1 MLEVFGLLQIGP
13 NVGDFRPLPGENAES
28 VAELLLIARHPLLYG
43 NGKVAQRRI
52 AATETRRQT
61 LMRTMSM
68 LRRGCASAIASA
80 GLIVGSMAMAQDA
93 QVTGKIEWGVWVDAD
108 GCQHWWAD
116 GGTEG
121 YMVPRRDPKT
131 GKPVCLKQTSCL
143 TESTDTFF
151 ATASAG
157 LTASGR
163 EALETFFR
171 QSDAFSYVI
180 AGHTD
185 SRGSDDYNQSL
196 SEARASTVADV
207 ARSVG
212 AVVDS
217 EAGYG
222 ESQPVASNGSAAG
235 MAKNRRVEVLCKKG

>member
-1 MLEVFGLLQIGP
+1 
-13 NVGDFRPLPGENAES
+13 
-28 VAELLLIARHPLLYG
+28 
-43 NGKVAQRRI
+43 
-52 AATETRRQT
+52 
-61 LMRTMSM
+61 MRTESM
-68 LRRGCASAIASA
+68 FRRALASAAVGVCLVA
-80 GLIVGSMAMAQDA
+80 GSMAAAQDA
-93 QVTGKIEWGVWVDAD
+93 QITGKIEWGVWIDAD

-121 YMVPRRDPKT
+121 YMVPRRDSKT

-157 LTASGR
+157 LTTSGR
-163 EALETFFR
+163 SKLETFFR
-171 QSDAFSYVI
+171 QSGAFSYAI

-185 SRGSDDYNQSL
+185 SRGSDAYNQGL
-196 SEARASTVADV
+196 SDARAKAVADV

-217 EAGYG
+217 EAGLG
-222 ESQPVASNGSAAG
+222 ESQPIASNGTSAG

>member
-1 MLEVFGLLQIGP
+1 MKLG
-13 NVGDFRPLPGENAES
+13 
-28 VAELLLIARHPLLYG
+28 
-43 NGKVAQRRI
+43 
-52 AATETRRQT
+52 
-61 LMRTMSM
+61 SM
-68 LRRGCASAIASA
+68 LRQAFGVAVASGSLAIAP
-80 GLIVGSMAMAQDA
+80 VAMAQDGEPA
-93 QVTGKIEWGVWVDAD
+93 VSGKIEWGLWIDAD

-143 TESTDTFF
+143 TESADTYF
-151 ATASAG
+151 ATASAT
-157 LTASGR
+157 LTAAGR
-163 EALETFFR
+163 SKLETYFR
-171 QSDAFSYVI
+171 QAGAFSYAV

-185 SRGSDDYNQSL
+185 SRGSDAYNQSL
-196 SEARASTVADV
+196 SEARAAAVADV

-217 EAGYG
+217 VTGYG
-222 ESQPVASNGSAAG
+222 ESQPVASNGTAKG